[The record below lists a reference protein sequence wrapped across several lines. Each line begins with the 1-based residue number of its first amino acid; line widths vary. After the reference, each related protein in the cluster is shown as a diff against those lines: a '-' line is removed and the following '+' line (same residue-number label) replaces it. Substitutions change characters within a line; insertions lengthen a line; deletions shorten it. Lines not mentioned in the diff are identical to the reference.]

1 MHSKAFETGD
11 FISFVF
17 LLDVWEWRLLFLGGS
32 LRGPLLRTWAFRP
45 GRRMIDSLEWFL
57 RLAVVN

>member
-1 MHSKAFETGD
+1 MHSNAFDAHD
-11 FISFVF
+11 FISSFS
-17 LLDVWEWRLLFLGGS
+17 LLGVWEWHLLFLGGS

-45 GRRMIDSLEWFL
+45 GRRMIDSLEWVL